1 MLPLSDE
8 DPLTEDARLLSDL
21 KLQIAADSG
30 PISPHPSMAALTPV
44 QELRRE
50 KDLLGVDQVYLIN
63 LERRKDR
70 RDKMEFC
77 FDELVRCAWVVVA
90 AAFVVT
96 LAVNV
101 AAATVMAAVHPSA
114 AYFDCIAVAT
124 AAVAFVAAVATA
136 AVAFVAAVAAAFAV
150 DLLLLFLPLLLLLA
164 LLLLLFL
171 LLLLL
176 LLLLFHC
183 FFLLPFLLL
192 LLSLLHL
199 SL

>member
-77 FDELVRCAWVVVA
+77 FDELVRYACVVVA

-101 AAATVMAAVHPSA
+101 AAATVLAAVHPSA
-114 AYFDCIAVAT
+114 AYFDCVAVAT
-124 AAVAFVAAVATA
+124 AAVAFVAAVSA
-136 AVAFVAAVAAAFAV
+136 AFVVTGAAVAAVSTPFVVAV
-150 DLLLLFLPLLLLLA
+150 VTFLLF
-164 LLLLLFL
+164 
-171 LLLLL
+171 
-176 LLLLFHC
+176 
-183 FFLLPFLLL
+183 FFLLPFSLL
-192 LLSLLHL
+192 LLSLLL
-199 SL
+199 QLILWL

>member
-77 FDELVRCAWVVVA
+77 FDELVR
-90 AAFVVT
+90 
-96 LAVNV
+96 
-101 AAATVMAAVHPSA
+101 
-114 AYFDCIAVAT
+114 Y
-124 AAVAFVAAVATA
+124 
-136 AVAFVAAVAAAFAV
+136 
-150 DLLLLFLPLLLLLA
+150 A
-164 LLLLLFL
+164 LCCCCC
-171 LLLLL
+171 
-176 LLLLFHC
+176 C
-183 FFLLPFLLL
+183 FCGYCCCQCCCSYCYGSCPP
-192 LLSLLHL
+192 
-199 SL
+199 